1 MSGLLSAFQIFTWQA
16 PYTRWVPMSG
26 LLWAIQSFTTWQA
39 PYCVKSS
46 QVRITFS
53 YTNLCDMTI
62 SITKIPKVGVQ
73 LLEQG
78 SRLHARYLR
87 LYTGVRNG
95 YMCYLLIQQR
105 KGEWRQQ
112 TKRVEESHVRITSG
126 YNGYLLIQLR
136 MGEWRQQTKCHAE
149 EFNVRITFGYR
160 NLHDITNPITKIPNT
175 GVQWV
180 RLHTHYVWQ

>member
-1 MSGLLSAFQIFTWQA
+1 MSSHVRLLS
-16 PYTRWVPMSG
+16 
-26 LLWAIQSFTTWQA
+26 AIQSFTTWQA

-62 SITKIPKVGVQ
+62 SITKIPKAGVQ
-73 LLEQG
+73 LLERG

-87 LYTGVRNG
+87 QYTGVRNG

-136 MGEWRQQTKCHAE
+136 LGEWRQQTKCHAE

-175 GVQWV
+175 GVQRV